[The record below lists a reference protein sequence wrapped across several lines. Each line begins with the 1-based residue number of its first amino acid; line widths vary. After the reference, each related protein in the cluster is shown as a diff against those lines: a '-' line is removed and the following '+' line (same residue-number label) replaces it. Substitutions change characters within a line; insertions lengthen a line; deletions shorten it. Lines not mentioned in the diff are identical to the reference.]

1 MNQEGIFTKWQPH
14 YADKQIATFPVG
26 EDKKPQIRR
35 WNQLGLSGS
44 AKLAQRFTQAN
55 ALGFQAGPRSQVTIL
70 DIDTHDD
77 AILAEALRQHGKSP
91 FIVRTGRGY
100 HAYYRHAGER
110 RHVRPYENRPV
121 DILGGGYVVA
131 PPSISTKGSYEI
143 IEGTLDDLA
152 NLTDPRRAGWP
163 DCTTFPDQ
171 GGRKK

>member
-1 MNQEGIFTKWQPH
+1 M
-14 YADKQIATFPVG
+14 
-26 EDKKPQIRR
+26 
-35 WNQLGLSGS
+35 
-44 AKLAQRFTQAN
+44 
-55 ALGFQAGPRSQVTIL
+55 
-70 DIDTHDD
+70 
-77 AILAEALRQHGKSP
+77 
-91 FIVRTGRGY
+91 
-100 HAYYRHAGER
+100 AYLWGWRHAGER